1 MKLSLKVYTF
11 LNNFS
16 IIATIITLHSVPIMA
31 RKKFT
36 CEFMVRSSP
45 AILYNFLTTPSGF
58 AQWFCDTCDVNGD
71 VYTFGWD
78 GAEEDATKEDF
89 EDDMYVRYSW
99 DDGEEGEFFEFEITK
114 SEISNDTVLT
124 ITDFAEEDDIED
136 QELLWQS
143 QIENLSQR
151 IGA

>member
-1 MKLSLKVYTF
+1 
-11 LNNFS
+11 
-16 IIATIITLHSVPIMA
+16 MA
-31 RKKFT
+31 REKYV

-45 AILYNFLTTPSGF
+45 AILYNFLTTPSGL

-78 GAEEDATKEDF
+78 GSFEDATIEDYE
-89 EDDMYVRYSW
+89 EDESVKYSW
-99 DDGEEGEFFEFEITK
+99 TEGNEEEYFEFVITK

-124 ITDFAEEDDIED
+124 ITDFADPSDVED
-136 QELLWQS
+136 QKRLWES